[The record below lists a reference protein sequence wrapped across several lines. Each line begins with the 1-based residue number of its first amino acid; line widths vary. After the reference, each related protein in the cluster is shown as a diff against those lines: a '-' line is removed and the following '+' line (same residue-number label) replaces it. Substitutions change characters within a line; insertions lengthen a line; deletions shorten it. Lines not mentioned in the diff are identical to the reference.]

1 MRTFLY
7 AGVMLAVLHAAVI
20 ADDAG
25 IKKEGPH
32 VVIGTVTEVGPS
44 PYADRGGV
52 GRVVLGQGPARIVFH
67 ILKTTK
73 LTKLVDGKA
82 QPARFEEV
90 KKGATCKAVYDG
102 RVMKSE
108 PPQAWAIN
116 FEIVKPGEEGKG
128 R

>member
-1 MRTFLY
+1 MRTFFY
-7 AGVMLAVLHAAVI
+7 AGVMLAVLNGAAI

-25 IKKEGPH
+25 IKEEGPH
-32 VVIGTVTEVGPS
+32 VVGTVTEVGPS

-73 LTKLVDGKA
+73 LTQLVDGKA
-82 QPARFEEV
+82 QPAKFEDV
-90 KKGATCKAVYDG
+90 KKGATCRAVYDG

-108 PPQAWAIN
+108 PPRAWAIS
-116 FEIVKPGEEGKG
+116 FEIVKPDEEKG